1 MARMGSIAG
10 RVEML
15 LGTAVVATTPVAGG
29 DVCNAARVR
38 LSDGRNAFVKTRPH
52 APADFFTVEAA
63 GLRRLGEVV
72 GGAPVPDVLAESED
86 CLVLSWVEPGRP
98 SAEIVEGF
106 ARRLAVTHAGGAPT
120 FGAETSGYIGIAP
133 LGNAAADTWPEFFAS
148 RRVLPYL
155 RVARDRGAIGA
166 DDVSAIE
173 RVVSGIPDLAG
184 PPEAPSLI
192 HGDLWSGNIVWSA
205 DGNGVLVDP
214 ATHGGHRETDLAM
227 LTLFGAPHLGR
238 LIDAYDEA
246 YPLAE
251 GWRDRVPLHQLHPLL
266 VHAAVFGGSYGARAG
281 DAARTLLSATEVAT

>member
-52 APADFFTVEAA
+52 APADFFAVEAA
-63 GLRRLGEVV
+63 GLRRLAAAE
-72 GGAPVPDVLAESED
+72 GGASVPDVLAESED
-86 CLVLSWVEPGRP
+86 CLILTWVEPGRP
-98 SAEIVEGF
+98 SADIVEGF
-106 ARRLAVTHAGGAPT
+106 ARRLAVTHASGAPS
-120 FGAETSGYIGIAP
+120 FGAETAGYIGIAP
-133 LGNAAADTWPEFFAS
+133 LGNVPADTWPEFFAA

-155 RVARDRGAIGA
+155 RVARDRGAMA
-166 DDVSAIE
+166 SDDVAAVE
-173 RVVSGIPDLAG
+173 HVVARIADLAG
-184 PPEAPSLI
+184 PSEPPSLI
-192 HGDLWSGNIVWSA
+192 HGDLWSGNVVWSA

-227 LTLFGAPHLGR
+227 LTLFGAPHLAR
-238 LIDAYDEA
+238 LVDAYDEA
-246 YPLAE
+246 YPLGE
-251 GWRDRVPLHQLHPLL
+251 GWRERVPLHQLHPLL

-281 DAARTLLSATEVAT
+281 DAARTLLASREVAT